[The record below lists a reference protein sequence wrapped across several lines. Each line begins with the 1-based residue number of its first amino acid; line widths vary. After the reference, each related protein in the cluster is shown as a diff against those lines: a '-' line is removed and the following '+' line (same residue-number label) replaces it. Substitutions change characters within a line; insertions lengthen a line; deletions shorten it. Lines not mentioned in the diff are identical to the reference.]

1 MQFDVQQLLPHWCV
15 HFRAF
20 QEIGSRTMLYED
32 LFVVLWTRL
41 ACSVSDSSRH
51 SQDSPWGLGFAWEG
65 SGISMTLPQKLG
77 QQVDRTL
84 EQCGDAFWDHYHS

>member
-41 ACSVSDSSRH
+41 ACFSSLIL
-51 SQDSPWGLGFAWEG
+51 QDIRRTARGVRVG
-65 SGISMTLPQKLG
+65 GIRDIDDPQKLG